1 MAATTIL
8 NRSADVRAILE
19 AVVRPEGRLRIGTAL
34 SDLGR
39 AAGLVNGDVEAA
51 GFAVASRVIDPWEG
65 EGRE

>member
-51 GFAVASRVIDPWEG
+51 GFAVASRVIDPCG
-65 EGRE
+65 SEGRE